1 MLPKRPEFGLL
12 LFPCFKQLEKS
23 LLALMFS
30 VACRKANAVR
40 SAVKGASSLVGK
52 CFFAE
57 AAKPIEFD
65 IIENMKTYPLFGE
78 KVKVDALSSRHD

>member
-1 MLPKRPEFGLL
+1 MAKH
-12 LFPCFKQLEKS
+12 LEEMKGMTQI
-23 LLALMFS
+23 APPIT
-30 VACRKANAVR
+30 VR

>member
-1 MLPKRPEFGLL
+1 MQKSECRPLRREG
-12 LFPCFKQLEKS
+12 S
-23 LLALMFS
+23 VFS
-30 VACRKANAVR
+30 RRKV
-40 SAVKGASSLVGK
+40 L
-52 CFFAE
+52 FAE

>member
-1 MLPKRPEFGLL
+1 
-12 LFPCFKQLEKS
+12 
-23 LLALMFS
+23 MFS
-30 VACRKANAVR
+30 VAYRKANVVR
-40 SAVKGASSLVGK
+40 SAMKGASSLAGK

-78 KVKVDALSSRHD
+78 KVQVASFSSDYD